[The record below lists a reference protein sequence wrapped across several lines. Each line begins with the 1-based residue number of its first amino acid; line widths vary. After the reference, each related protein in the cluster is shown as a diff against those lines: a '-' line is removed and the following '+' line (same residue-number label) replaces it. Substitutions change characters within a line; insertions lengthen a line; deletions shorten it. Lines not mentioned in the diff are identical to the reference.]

1 MLSALTVVTIGAV
14 LPVTPL
20 ARVLGFQALP
30 VGFFAALVAL
40 VVAYLA
46 LVEVA
51 NRPSIAARSCRGP
64 HDRRPAGA
72 TRINATFGTGPPTS
86 TCAAGAG
93 TSSVRRADGLVV
105 IAPIPVQ
112 ASSTS

>member
-51 NRPSIAARSCRGP
+51 NQAFYRRTIVPRAARPAPSRRDAHQRHLRHRAAYFNVRSRRG
-64 HDRRPAGA
+64 HIISA
-72 TRINATFGTGPPTS
+72 
-86 TCAAGAG
+86 
-93 TSSVRRADGLVV
+93 
-105 IAPIPVQ
+105 
-112 ASSTS
+112 